1 MNTVLLEHLLP
12 RISFSVIWICVALIC
27 VDIFF
32 IAVFAVDEML
42 SFLADGNRDRLGR
55 EWNIAYDWS
64 YAEIFGYF
72 KSILILGAL
81 ISIPQVWKRPVYLAF
96 VAIFV
101 FVLLDDA
108 LELHERFGAQIATVL
123 GFRSFGGLRAQD
135 PGEVLVWIMAG
146 IPLLGAAAL
155 AIARAPKEDRRNGV
169 LLTAGLALLALFAVV
184 ADMAHEV
191 LQNAF
196 RGANDLFT
204 LIEDGGEQITLSLIC
219 GLAILIHHEVRGRVR
234 GRFVP
239 V

>member
-1 MNTVLLEHLLP
+1 MNIVVLGHPLP

-32 IAVFAVDEML
+32 IAMFTINEML
-42 SFLADGNRDRLGR
+42 YFLDDRSRYALGR
-55 EWNIAYDWS
+55 EWNIGYDWS

-81 ISIPQVWKRPVYLAF
+81 ISIPQVWKRPIYLAF

-108 LELHERFGAQIATVL
+108 LELHERFGAQIATAL
-123 GFRSFGGLRAQD
+123 DFPSFGGLRAQD
-135 PGEVLVWIMAG
+135 LAEVLVWIVVG
-146 IPLLGAAAL
+146 IPLLGAAAW
-155 AIARAPKEDRRNGV
+155 AMVRAPKEDRRNGV
-169 LLTAGLALLALFAVV
+169 LLTGGLALLALFAVG

-191 LQNAF
+191 LRDAF

-204 LIEDGGEQITLSLIC
+204 VIEDGGEQITLSVMC
-219 GLAILIHHEVRGRVR
+219 GLAILIHQEVRGRVR
-234 GRFVP
+234 GHSRP